1 MTSLNMMT
9 KALLRVAAA
18 VLLLVLPVAVQAGA
32 GLERLDGFFKNNLAV
47 LADFQ
52 QTLVDE
58 NNRELK
64 QMHGTL
70 ILQRPGKFR
79 WDYAAPHRQLIIADG
94 KKFWLYDADLEQ
106 VTVRAMD
113 ATLGATPAVLLSG
126 DLPLQESFVITELGV
141 RGGEEWQGLE
151 WVGLTPKAD
160 DAGFIRVW
168 LGFDEKELRAMELTD
183 NFGQT
188 TLIRF
193 SNVRREASVD
203 ATLFTFSPPPG
214 VDVIGDGALDRGVT
228 RNK

>member
-1 MTSLNMMT
+1 MRLNKFSRT
-9 KALLRVAAA
+9 TAVALLLA
-18 VLLLVLPVAVQAGA
+18 LPVLAHAGK
-32 GLERLDGFFKNNLAV
+32 GLERLDSFFKNNKAV

-58 NNRELK
+58 KNRELK
-64 QMHGTL
+64 QAHGTL

-106 VTVRAMD
+106 VTVRVMD
-113 ATLGATPAVLLSG
+113 ATLGTTPAVLLSG
-126 DLPLQESFVITELGV
+126 DRPLQESFVITELGV

-151 WVGLTPKAD
+151 WVGLAPKAD
-160 DAGFIRVW
+160 DAGFSRVW

-188 TLIRF
+188 TLIKF
-193 SNVRREASVD
+193 SNLRREASVD
-203 ATLFTFSPPPG
+203 ATLFTFVPPPG
-214 VDVIGDGALDRGVT
+214 VDVIGDEALDPGVT

>member
-1 MTSLNMMT
+1 MRL
-9 KALLRVAAA
+9 KPWRAAA
-18 VLLLVLPVAVQAGA
+18 VAALLAVPVLAHAGK
-32 GLERLDGFFKNNLAV
+32 GLERLDSFFKNNKAV

-58 NNRELK
+58 KNRELK
-64 QMHGTL
+64 QAHGTL

-94 KKFWLYDADLEQ
+94 KRFWLYDADLEQ
-106 VTVRAMD
+106 VTVRVMD
-113 ATLGATPAVLLSG
+113 ATLGTTPAVLLSG
-126 DLPLQESFVITELGV
+126 DRPLQESFVITELGV

-151 WVGLTPKAD
+151 WVGLAPKAD
-160 DAGFIRVW
+160 DASFSRVW

-188 TLIRF
+188 TLIKF
-193 SNVRREASVD
+193 SNLRREASVD
-203 ATLFTFSPPPG
+203 ATLFTFVPPPG
-214 VDVIGDGALDRGVT
+214 VDVIGDEALDPGVT

>member
-1 MTSLNMMT
+1 MMRLKT
-9 KALLRVAAA
+9 LWCATTLAALLACP
-18 VLLLVLPVAVQAGA
+18 VLAHAGK
-32 GLERLDGFFKNNLAV
+32 GLERLDVFLKSREAV

-58 NNRELK
+58 KNRALK
-64 QMHGTL
+64 QAHGTL

-94 KKFWLYDADLEQ
+94 KKLWLYDADLEQ

-126 DLPLQESFVITELGV
+126 DRPLQESFVITEIGI
-141 RGGEEWQGLE
+141 RGGEEWRGLE
-151 WVGLTPKAD
+151 WAGLTPKAD
-160 DAGFIRVW
+160 DAGFSRVW

-193 SNVRREASVD
+193 SNVRRETRVD
-203 ATLFTFSPPPG
+203 ATLFTFTPPLG
-214 VDVIGDGALDRGVT
+214 VDVIGDEALDTGIT
-228 RNK
+228 RSK

>member
-1 MTSLNMMT
+1 MRLNKFSRTTAM
-9 KALLRVAAA
+9 ALLLA
-18 VLLLVLPVAVQAGA
+18 LPVLAHAGK
-32 GLERLDGFFKNNLAV
+32 GLERLDSFFKNNKAV

-58 NNRELK
+58 KNRELK
-64 QMHGTL
+64 QAHGTL

-106 VTVRAMD
+106 VTVRVMD
-113 ATLGATPAVLLSG
+113 ATLGTTPAVLLSG
-126 DLPLQESFVITELGV
+126 ERPLQESFVITELGV

-160 DAGFIRVW
+160 DASFSRVW

-193 SNVRREASVD
+193 SNLRREASVD
-203 ATLFTFSPPPG
+203 ATLFTFVPPPG
-214 VDVIGDGALDRGVT
+214 VDVIGDEALDTGVT

>member
-1 MTSLNMMT
+1 MKRLRTL
-9 KALLRVAAA
+9 ARVAALA
-18 VLLLVLPVAVQAGA
+18 VLLACPVLAHAGK
-32 GLERLDGFFKNNLAV
+32 GLERLDDFFKSRGAV

-58 NNRELK
+58 KNRALK
-64 QMHGTL
+64 QAHGTL

-94 KKFWLYDADLEQ
+94 KKLWLYDADLEQ

-126 DLPLQESFVITELGV
+126 DRPVQESFVITELGI
-141 RGGEEWQGLE
+141 RGGEEWRGLE

-160 DAGFIRVW
+160 DAGFSRVW

-183 NFGQT
+183 NFDQT

-193 SNVRREASVD
+193 SNVRRETSVD
-203 ATLFTFSPPPG
+203 ATLFTFTPPPG
-214 VDVIGDGALDRGVT
+214 VDVIGDEALDPGVT
-228 RNK
+228 RSK

>member
-1 MTSLNMMT
+1 MRLNKFSRTTAM
-9 KALLRVAAA
+9 ALLLA
-18 VLLLVLPVAVQAGA
+18 LPVLAHAGK
-32 GLERLDGFFKNNLAV
+32 GLERLDSFFKNNKAV

-58 NNRELK
+58 KNRELK
-64 QMHGTL
+64 QAHGTL

-106 VTVRAMD
+106 VTVRVMD
-113 ATLGATPAVLLSG
+113 ATLGTTPAVLLSG
-126 DLPLQESFVITELGV
+126 ERPLQESFVITELGV

-160 DAGFIRVW
+160 DASFSRVW

-193 SNVRREASVD
+193 SNLRREASVD
-203 ATLFTFSPPPG
+203 ATLFTFVPPPG
-214 VDVIGDGALDRGVT
+214 VDVIGDEALDPGVT

>member
-1 MTSLNMMT
+1 MRL
-9 KALLRVAAA
+9 KLWRAAA
-18 VLLLVLPVAVQAGA
+18 VALLLAVPALAHAGK
-32 GLERLDGFFKNNLAV
+32 GLERLDGFFKNRDAV

-58 NNRELK
+58 KNRELK
-64 QMHGTL
+64 QAHGTL

-79 WDYAAPHRQLIIADG
+79 WDYATPHRQLIIADG
-94 KKFWLYDADLEQ
+94 KKFWFYDADLEQ

-113 ATLGATPAVLLSG
+113 AALGTTPAVLLSG
-126 DLPLQESFVITELGV
+126 ERPLQENFVIAELGV
-141 RGGEEWQGLE
+141 RGGEEWEGLE

-160 DAGFIRVW
+160 DAGFTRVW
-168 LGFDEKELRAMELTD
+168 LGFDEQELRAMELTD

-203 ATLFTFSPPPG
+203 ASLFTFVPPPG
-214 VDVIGDGALDRGVT
+214 VDVIGEGEQGVT

>member
-1 MTSLNMMT
+1 MRLKPWRTAAVA
-9 KALLRVAAA
+9 ALLA
-18 VLLLVLPVAVQAGA
+18 VPVLAHAGK
-32 GLERLDGFFKNNLAV
+32 GLERLDSFFKNNKAV

-58 NNRELK
+58 KNRELK
-64 QMHGTL
+64 QAHGTL

-94 KKFWLYDADLEQ
+94 KRFWLYDADLEQ
-106 VTVRAMD
+106 VTVRVMD
-113 ATLGATPAVLLSG
+113 ATLGTAPAVLLSG
-126 DLPLQESFVITELGV
+126 DRPLQESFVITELGV

-151 WVGLTPKAD
+151 WVGLAPKAD
-160 DAGFIRVW
+160 DAGFSRVW

-193 SNVRREASVD
+193 FNLRREASVD
-203 ATLFTFSPPPG
+203 ATLFTFVPPPG
-214 VDVIGDGALDRGVT
+214 VDVIGDEMQEPSVT